1 MRQLSYYVTYL
12 TSIKLVICVAR
23 QYVRHLPKTGAI
35 QYRSSLVVKHGL
47 GGGFEPTTSAML
59 KFYLD
64 TGKPMTHHDDAVKV
78 APDSYK
84 VLLENDQVRVLEVR
98 IKQGA
103 KTEMHS
109 HPRSVAICLND
120 QRLKFTFPNG
130 KSEDTNLKRGQAVWL
145 DGISHAVENT
155 GTEDVSSVVVELKK

>member
-1 MRQLSYYVTYL
+1 MDRV
-12 TSIKLVICVAR
+12 
-23 QYVRHLPKTGAI
+23 
-35 QYRSSLVVKHGL
+35 
-47 GGGFEPTTSAML
+47 GFEPTTSAML
-59 KFYLD
+59 KFYPD
-64 TGKPMTHHDDAVKV
+64 TGKPMSEDDPVKV

-103 KTEMHS
+103 KSEMHS

-120 QRLKFTFPNG
+120 QRLKFSFPNG
-130 KSEDTNLKRGQAVWL
+130 KSEDADLKRGQAVWL
-145 DGISHAVENT
+145 DGVSHAVENI

>member
-1 MRQLSYYVTYL
+1 MS
-12 TSIKLVICVAR
+12 SIQC
-23 QYVRHLPKTGAI
+23 
-35 QYRSSLVVKHGL
+35 RSSIIGRNGP
-47 GGGFEPTTSAML
+47 GGRFEPTTAAML
-59 KFYLD
+59 KFYPD

-84 VLLENDQVRVLEVR
+84 VMLENDAVRVLEVR

-103 KTEMHS
+103 KAEMHS

-130 KSEDTNLKRGQAVWL
+130 KTEKADLERGQTVWL
-145 DGISHAVENT
+145 DGLSHAVQNV

>member
-1 MRQLSYYVTYL
+1 MDRV
-12 TSIKLVICVAR
+12 
-23 QYVRHLPKTGAI
+23 
-35 QYRSSLVVKHGL
+35 
-47 GGGFEPTTSAML
+47 GFEPTTSAML

-64 TGKPMTHHDDAVKV
+64 IGKPMSHHTHHDDAVKV

-84 VLLENDQVRVLEVR
+84 VVLENDAVRVLEVR

-103 KTEMHS
+103 KSEMHS
-109 HPRSVAICLND
+109 HPKSVAICLND
-120 QRLKFTFPNG
+120 QRLRFTFPNG
-130 KSEDTNLKRGQAVWL
+130 KSEDADLKRGQSVWL

>member
-1 MRQLSYYVTYL
+1 MSMNM
-12 TSIKLVICVAR
+12 
-23 QYVRHLPKTGAI
+23 H
-35 QYRSSLVVKHGL
+35 
-47 GGGFEPTTSAML
+47 AML
-59 KFYLD
+59 KFYPD
-64 TGKPMTHHDDAVKV
+64 ITKPMSENDAVKV

-84 VLLENDQVRVLEVR
+84 VVLENDAVRVLEVR

-103 KTEMHS
+103 KSEMHS

-130 KSEDTNLKRGQAVWL
+130 KTEKADLERGQTVWL
-145 DGISHAVENT
+145 DGLSHAVQNV

>member
-1 MRQLSYYVTYL
+1 MERVG
-12 TSIKLVICVAR
+12 V
-23 QYVRHLPKTGAI
+23 
-35 QYRSSLVVKHGL
+35 
-47 GGGFEPTTSAML
+47 EPRTSATL
-59 KFYLD
+59 KFYPD
-64 TGKPMTHHDDAVKV
+64 TAKPMSQDDAVKV

-84 VLLENDQVRVLEVR
+84 VVLENDAVRVLEVR

-103 KTEMHS
+103 KSEMHS

-130 KSEDTNLKRGQAVWL
+130 KSEDADLKRGQAVWL
-145 DGISHAVENT
+145 DGISHAVENV

>member
-1 MRQLSYYVTYL
+1 MDRVG
-12 TSIKLVICVAR
+12 V
-23 QYVRHLPKTGAI
+23 
-35 QYRSSLVVKHGL
+35 
-47 GGGFEPTTSAML
+47 EPTTTAML

-64 TGKPMTHHDDAVKV
+64 TEKPMTHHDDAVKV

-84 VLLENDQVRVLEVR
+84 VLLENDQVRVLEAR

-103 KTEMHS
+103 KAEMHS

-130 KSEDTNLKRGQAVWL
+130 KSEDADLKRGQTVWL
-145 DGISHAVENT
+145 DGISHAVENI

>member
-1 MRQLSYYVTYL
+1 MVVNQIYN
-12 TSIKLVICVAR
+12 VAGAFK
-23 QYVRHLPKTGAI
+23 PKAST
-35 QYRSSLVVKHGL
+35 
-47 GGGFEPTTSAML
+47 ML

-64 TGKPMTHHDDAVKV
+64 IGKRMSHHTHHDEAVKA

-84 VLLENDQVRVLEVR
+84 VLLENDQVRVLKVQ

-103 KTEMHS
+103 KSEMHS

-130 KSEDTNLKRGQAVWL
+130 KTEKADLKRDQAVWL
-145 DGISHAVENT
+145 DGLSHAVQNV

>member
-1 MRQLSYYVTYL
+1 
-12 TSIKLVICVAR
+12 
-23 QYVRHLPKTGAI
+23 
-35 QYRSSLVVKHGL
+35 
-47 GGGFEPTTSAML
+47 ML

-64 TGKPMTHHDDAVKV
+64 TAKSMSQNDDAVKV

-84 VLLENDQVRVLEVR
+84 VVLENDQIRVLDVR

-103 KTEMHS
+103 KSEMHS

-130 KSEDTNLKRGQAVWL
+130 KTEQTDLKRGQAVWL
-145 DGISHAVENT
+145 DGLSHAVENI

>member
-1 MRQLSYYVTYL
+1 
-12 TSIKLVICVAR
+12 
-23 QYVRHLPKTGAI
+23 
-35 QYRSSLVVKHGL
+35 
-47 GGGFEPTTSAML
+47 ML
-59 KFYLD
+59 KFYPD
-64 TGKPMTHHDDAVKV
+64 TGKLMSQNNDAVKV

-84 VLLENDQVRVLEVR
+84 VTLENDQVRVLEVR

-103 KTEMHS
+103 KVEMHS

-130 KSEDTNLKRGQAVWL
+130 KSENADLKHGQTVWL
-145 DGISHAVENT
+145 DGISHAVENI